1 MYTVKYIPVYNLKK
15 VVKMQIRKVKTLS
28 YKDDCCLRDIINKTF
43 NCFSRSSSQNISC
56 KNKYYRRKSIF
67 TKF

>member
-1 MYTVKYIPVYNLKK
+1 MYTLKYIPVYNLKK

-43 NCFSRSSSQNISC
+43 NCFSRS
-56 KNKYYRRKSIF
+56 
-67 TKF
+67 

>member
-1 MYTVKYIPVYNLKK
+1 MYTLRYIPVYNLKK

-56 KNKYYRRKSIF
+56 KNKHYRRKSIF
-67 TKF
+67 T